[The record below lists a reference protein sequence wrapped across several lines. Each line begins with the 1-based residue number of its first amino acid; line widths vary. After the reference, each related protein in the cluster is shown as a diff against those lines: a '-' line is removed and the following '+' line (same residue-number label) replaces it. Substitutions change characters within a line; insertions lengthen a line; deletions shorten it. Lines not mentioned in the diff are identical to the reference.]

1 MKHYRGKTQ
10 QNSKLLK
17 GAPKSHFDLFLLFCL
32 VFFFFFFESAFSTYS
47 FGKRVFHLIVVS
59 ILSTF

>member
-17 GAPKSHFDLFLLFCL
+17 GTPKSHFDLFLLFCL
-32 VFFFFFFESAFSTYS
+32 VFFFFESAFSTYS
-47 FGKRVFHLIVVS
+47 FGKLVFHLIVVS
-59 ILSTF
+59 VLSTF